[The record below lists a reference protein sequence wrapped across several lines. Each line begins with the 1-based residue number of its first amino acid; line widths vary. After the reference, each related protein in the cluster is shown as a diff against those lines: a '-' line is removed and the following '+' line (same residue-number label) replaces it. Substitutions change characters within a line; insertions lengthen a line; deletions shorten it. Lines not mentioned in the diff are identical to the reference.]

1 MIFETH
7 SHMFSEEFDQDRMEC
22 LKRCDKLNMKIMF
35 VGYSHIGNQ
44 KAYEI
49 SRLSDNYYSSC
60 GIHPDQASES
70 YNEDIIKL
78 KEFINTHKVSAIG
91 EIGLDYHYS
100 DGPLKEYQI
109 PLFKE
114 QLKLAYKLNLPV
126 IIHTRDAWQD
136 TYDILKPYANKLN
149 IILHCYSGSLEMA
162 KEFIKMGFYISIGG
176 AVTFKNSKE
185 IKRVA
190 EHIDINYMLV
200 ETDCPYITP
209 HPFRGHRNESSYI
222 TYTIETIANIR
233 GMSINEVEDIT
244 YNNALKALKLE
255 DSNEKE

>member
-7 SHMFSEEFDQDRMEC
+7 SHMFSEEFDLDRKEC
-22 LKRCDKLNMKIMF
+22 LQRCDELNMKIMF

-49 SRLSDNYYSSC
+49 SKLSDNYYCSS
-60 GIHPDQASES
+60 GIHPDQASS
-70 YNEDIIKL
+70 NYKEDIIKL
-78 KEFINTHKVSAIG
+78 KEFIKTHKVFAIG
-91 EIGLDYHYS
+91 EIGLDYHYP

-109 PLFKE
+109 PLFEE
-114 QLKLAYKLNLPV
+114 QLKIAYEFNLPV

-136 TYDILKPYANKLN
+136 TYDILKPYSHKLN

-162 KEFIKMGFYISIGG
+162 REFIKMGFYIAIGG

-185 IKRVA
+185 IKRVV
-190 EHIDINYMLV
+190 ECIDINYMLI

-209 HPFRGHRNESSYI
+209 HPFRGQRNESSYI
-222 TYTIETIANIR
+222 TYTIEAIASIR
-233 GMSINEVEDIT
+233 GLSINEVENIT
-244 YNNALKALKLE
+244 YNNAIKAFNLE
-255 DSNEKE
+255 DSHEKE